1 MATHLPTIP
10 ILQTQ
15 ITINANPPRNYT
27 LLPTQF
33 IESLIPQT
41 PVHKTHNSSAV
52 TFLPANPHPQTPVA
66 KCPTF
71 ALYLDTPDLPSKI
84 RILCEILAK
93 THTIYVEER
102 LEEIGVRVTQE
113 DVEEVLKLSYRF
125 PARS

>member
-33 IESLIPQT
+33 IESPIPQT
-41 PVHKTHNSSAV
+41 PR
-52 TFLPANPHPQTPVA
+52 
-66 KCPTF
+66 PTF
-71 ALYLDTPDLPSKI
+71 ALYLDTPDLPPKI
-84 RILCEILAK
+84 RLLYEILVK